1 MEELPGATQSR
12 RVSFKT
18 HHESASHTNGNL
30 ENQRRMRDHEHLR
43 MKEKSSCSSHYRSL
57 EIPKGPIH
65 AMQFL
70 CRSWS
75 PSASHFLQIFPP
87 SHALRNRASSID
99 MAWMENQEEKQE
111 VGGKVEDIA
120 QSNRNTLNII
130 KNISGW
136 LRGKTMTS
144 LVNGHRAQ
152 KKDEVRLHTAQV
164 HAALSVAQLAAAI
177 AGFAANSSTE
187 AAQDINIHATNG
199 GIVTRDKDMSAV
211 ASAAALV
218 ATVCA
223 EAAES
228 VGARRAHITSAVS
241 SGLASRTSVDMMA
254 LTATAA
260 TCLRG
265 ATRLK
270 SRATVDTYSLR
281 NQKMLKVGVQLSVI
295 MPSGKLNKP

>member
-1 MEELPGATQSR
+1 
-12 RVSFKT
+12 
-18 HHESASHTNGNL
+18 
-30 ENQRRMRDHEHLR
+30 
-43 MKEKSSCSSHYRSL
+43 
-57 EIPKGPIH
+57 
-65 AMQFL
+65 MQ
-70 CRSWS
+70 
-75 PSASHFLQIFPP
+75 
-87 SHALRNRASSID
+87 
-99 MAWMENQEEKQE
+99 
-111 VGGKVEDIA
+111 
-120 QSNRNTLNII
+120 
-130 KNISGW
+130 GW

-260 TCLRG
+260 TCNAFHIFRSFQ
-265 ATRLK
+265 TIISK
-270 SRATVDTYSLR
+270 DISE
-281 NQKMLKVGVQLSVI
+281 N
-295 MPSGKLNKP
+295 GKP